1 LGVPPTNGGHV
12 VQVLRTYPSRR
23 PKYSF
28 APDGE
33 RSVARAFAK
42 AITRARTVIYIEDQ
56 YFWSVEI
63 ARLLA
68 EVLRQQPKLQVIAVV
83 PRYPDK
89 DSKWSGPP
97 SRFAQARALAIVQ
110 KAGGERVGIYDVEND
125 VDTPI
130 YVHAK
135 VCVIDDVWATVG
147 SDNLNRRSWTHDSE
161 LSCAVIDSELDDR
174 IPLDPGGLG
183 DGSRK
188 FARALRLSLWAEH
201 LGRSPEDQELLNL
214 SQCAVLWRKVDQEL
228 EEWRSGLGEG
238 NRPPGR
244 IRAHVVEPVPSGS
257 RRWASPAYRLV
268 FDPDGRP
275 LKLRLRRG
283 F

>member
-1 LGVPPTNGGHV
+1 L
-12 VQVLRTYPSRR
+12 
-23 PKYSF
+23 
-28 APDGE
+28 
-33 RSVARAFAK
+33 
-42 AITRARTVIYIEDQ
+42 IYIEDQ

-68 EVLRQQPKLQVIAVV
+68 EALRRQPGLQVIAVV
-83 PRYPDK
+83 PCYPDK
-89 DSKWSGPP
+89 DSKLSGPP
-97 SRFAQARALAIVQ
+97 SRHAQARAIAIVQ
-110 KAGGERVGIYDVEND
+110 KAGGERVGIYDIENES
-125 VDTPI
+125 DTPI

-174 IPLDPGGLG
+174 VPLDPGGLG

-188 FARALRLSLWAEH
+188 FARALRLSLWSEH
-201 LGRSPEDQELLNL
+201 LGRSGDDPELLNL
-214 SQCAVLWRKVDQEL
+214 AHSSVFWREIASEL
-228 EEWRSGLGEG
+228 EGWRSSLEKGQ
-238 NRPPGR
+238 RPPSR
-244 IRAHVVEPVPSGS
+244 IRPHVIDPVPHGS
-257 RRWASPAYRLV
+257 QGWAGLVYRLI

-275 LKLRLRRG
+275 LKLRLRRR